1 MPAKIYHPHP
11 TECYFPP
18 SVFVWDMRAR
28 ECTGNEK
35 SSLVRYIGEDLTFS
49 ILSEFFRAMEENGGL
64 EISTVEMHTGGEPLR
79 IISSGYPEIKG
90 DTILAKRRYF
100 REHLDHIRK
109 LVMFE
114 PRGHYNMYGAVI
126 VQPHSEKADLGV
138 LFMHNEG
145 YSTMCGHAVIALG
158 RYAVDSGLL
167 STDVSRS
174 SVGEVPV
181 FMECPCGVV
190 KALVDIEEGKSGRV
204 RFVSVPAFAFGLDL
218 EVDTERFGKV
228 KVDIGFGGA
237 FYAIVPGDRLG
248 VDVRSSHVNDIIDV
262 ANVISSGVKSQI
274 RLHHPDS
281 EELAFLYGTIVT
293 DGRDMYN
300 GNPQEATAN
309 VCVFADSQV
318 RTCIM
323 QGSFASSVNNKYPL
337 IYSSNIPPTI
347 FDKFFPDGSLYKK

>member
-1 MPAKIYHPHP
+1 MISY
-11 TECYFPP
+11 
-18 SVFVWDMRAR
+18 
-28 ECTGNEK
+28 
-35 SSLVRYIGEDLTFS
+35 
-49 ILSEFFRAMEENGGL
+49 AMEENGL

-79 IISSGYPEIKG
+79 IIVSGYPEIKG
-90 DTILAKRRYF
+90 DTILAKRRYV
-100 REHLDHIRK
+100 RENLDHIRK

-114 PRGHYNMYGAVI
+114 PRGHYDMYGAVI

-138 LFMHNEG
+138 IFMHNEG

-181 FMECPCGVV
+181 FLECPCGVV

-204 RFVSVPAFAFGLDL
+204 RFISVPAFAFGLDL
-218 EVDTERFGKV
+218 EVNTERFGKV
-228 KVDIGFGGA
+228 KIDIGFGGA

-248 VDVRSSHVNDIIDV
+248 VDVRSSRLNEITEV
-262 ANVISSGVKSQI
+262 ANVISSAAKSQI

-293 DGRDMYN
+293 DGKDMYN
-300 GNPQEATAN
+300 GDSQDATAN

-318 RTCIM
+318 
-323 QGSFASSVNNKYPL
+323 G
-337 IYSSNIPPTI
+337 
-347 FDKFFPDGSLYKK
+347 FDQA